1 MERKAGDEPVPGYK
15 TIVRIG
21 PLFKRLGGP
30 VGLWSH
36 EIDLLARL
44 MRGRY
49 QDPRR
54 ARENSPGIFPFQRDP
69 LAAVFSR
76 L

>member
-36 EIDLLARL
+36 EIGL
-44 MRGRY
+44 
-49 QDPRR
+49 
-54 ARENSPGIFPFQRDP
+54 
-69 LAAVFSR
+69 
-76 L
+76 